1 MKRAVFTLWLLLAA
15 VAATGAKRAYA
26 TRIRIQR
33 PATAYSGRLHRHAA
47 APAPR
52 TDGECAPCTAGRLLR
67 VEPRDRGART
77 ENRAPQLDAQFQA
90 QRQLQLRIVG
100 HLQPELSGQ
109 QHPDMDDDHD
119 RARAKLV
126 ERRGFALDPARRD
139 FQPPQ
144 QDQAAEEAY
153 REYPVRPRPLV
164 RRVAHEDHRRLH
176 HGRRAA
182 LDPAERRRSQDHVRG
197 TIPHDRS
204 GLRQR
209 QGSTRRR

>member
-1 MKRAVFTLWLLLAA
+1 
-15 VAATGAKRAYA
+15 
-26 TRIRIQR
+26 
-33 PATAYSGRLHRHAA
+33 
-47 APAPR
+47 
-52 TDGECAPCTAGRLLR
+52 
-67 VEPRDRGART
+67 
-77 ENRAPQLDAQFQA
+77 
-90 QRQLQLRIVG
+90 
-100 HLQPELSGQ
+100 
-109 QHPDMDDDHD
+109 MDDDHD

-153 REYPVRPRPLV
+153 REHPVRPRPLV

-209 QGSTRRR
+209 QARRADAEPPEEPRKFGDPRIRAGAAQPQRRPAAARDTHAHADHQQTHINARGVERSARNRIAYELHRLYRAVSLPHQVVADTLSAAGRTARLPEDGYQAAQL